1 MDIKTMPKETAAE
14 LLLFLAEN
22 DNFDSVKEMLGG
34 DVTIEEVRAV
44 FREVATQLQKEVFVS
59 DKEETPL
66 KNMRLT
72 KEAKEIFTFLSPLE
86 EKSLLGAFGVIE
98 KAKSLKSG
106 KPVPKRRTIP
116 SFYTRSTR

>member
-1 MDIKTMPKETAAE
+1 MPKETAAE

-22 DNFDSVKEMLGG
+22 DNFDSVKVMLGG
-34 DVTIEEVRAV
+34 DVTIEEIRAL
-44 FREVATQLQKEVFVS
+44 FREVATQLQKEVFTS
-59 DKEETPL
+59 DKEDAPL

-86 EKSLLGAFGVIE
+86 EKSLLSAFGVIE
-98 KAKSLKSG
+98 KPKSLKSG